1 MGNEQP
7 MPKRH
12 VSFESR
18 SMNPDR
24 SFDPR
29 YSYDLAPNMRSREFN
44 MGQRFQERTQVRTNF
59 PNEQWNYQPGG
70 GSTRTVTRQEW
81 QGGGGGYDG
90 RRQPPDYGGGYE
102 EYDWSST
109 RGQRPYT
116 QRTTYVSNSRGGR
129 PADDSWHQQ
138 PTTTGYYS
146 QTTPRQS
153 TSVTRSYETDG
164 NYPGGGGYPRGRAF
178 NTRDYDD
185 PWYHYKPVVNRRP
198 DWALVGRHVLARPAS
213 AGRQVKTVEQDFRRL
228 RDFDTFSDPA
238 SYGGPG
244 GVRQTFNPRFPRAQQ
259 AISNYQN
266 HWTDDFEA
274 GIRRP
279 TQSSYYK
286 TYSVNSYR

>member
-1 MGNEQP
+1 MGNEQG
-7 MPKRH
+7 MPERH

-18 SMNPDR
+18 AMHPDR

-29 YSYDLAPNMRSREFN
+29 YSYDLPPNNRSREFN
-44 MGQRFQERTQVRTNF
+44 MGQRFQERTQMRTNF

-81 QGGGGGYDG
+81 NGGGNYE
-90 RRQPPDYGGGYE
+90 RRQPPDYGGYE

-116 QRTTYVSNSRGGR
+116 QRTTYVSNNRGGR
-129 PADDSWHQQ
+129 PADDSWHPQQ
-138 PTTTGYYS
+138 TASYYS

-153 TSVTRSYETDG
+153 STFTRSYETDN
-164 NYPGGGGYPRGRAF
+164 NYPGGDRPRSRAF

-213 AGRQVKTVEQDFRRL
+213 ASARQVKTVEQDFRRM

-238 SYGGPG
+238 SYGGSG
-244 GVRQTFNPRFPRAQQ
+244 RVRPTFNPRFPRAQQ
-259 AISNYQN
+259 AIYNYQD
-266 HWTDDFEA
+266 HWADDVET

>member
-1 MGNEQP
+1 MGNEQA
-7 MPKRH
+7 MPERH

-18 SMNPDR
+18 AMNPGDR
-24 SFDPR
+24 SYDPR

-44 MGQRFQERTQVRTNF
+44 MGQRGFQERSQIRTNY

-81 QGGGGGYDG
+81 QGGG
-90 RRQPPDYGGGYE
+90 RQPPDYGGYE

-109 RGQRPYT
+109 RGQRPYPYT

-129 PADDSWHQQ
+129 PGEDSWHQQ
-138 PTTTGYYS
+138 PTSYYS
-146 QTTPRQS
+146 HTTPRQS
-153 TSVTRSYETDG
+153 TTVTRSYETDS
-164 NYPGGGGYPRGRAF
+164 NYPGGGGDLRGNRAF

-213 AGRQVKTVEQDFRRL
+213 ARQVKTVEQDFRRM

-238 SYGGPG
+238 SYGGPAG

-259 AISNYQN
+259 AIYNYQDQ
-266 HWTDDFEA
+266 WADEVET